1 MQKAISYQKKLNSLI
16 RSRNM
21 AIGSR
26 IEWIE
31 HKGKPILVNDLKGLT
46 DKEKQSK

>member
-1 MQKAISYQKKLNSLI
+1 
-16 RSRNM
+16 M